1 MSDMVERNVA
11 ERRAV
16 VLRANG
22 MERKKDGARLSML
35 IYNINEYVCNCQV
48 FCIPPKARALLR
60 RHVKIA
66 VLLRSAN

>member
-1 MSDMVERNVA
+1 MVDRNVA

-16 VLRANG
+16 VLQANG
-22 MERKKDGARLSML
+22 MERKKDGARLTVL
-35 IYNINEYVCNCQV
+35 IYNISEYVCNCQM
-48 FCIPPKARALLR
+48 FCIPPKARALMR

>member
-1 MSDMVERNVA
+1 MVDRNVA

-16 VLRANG
+16 VLQANG
-22 MERKKDGARLSML
+22 MERKKDGARLTV
-35 IYNINEYVCNCQV
+35 YNISEYVCNCQM